1 MAALLLGWVTP
12 TCHPSGSSWME
23 GMMSFRIGLELSM
36 TCPNSWGGE
45 YGFLLEVREVQVLKE
60 WGNAGGWQQST
71 ENPSPFWLLGL
82 RVYMTFGF
90 NLLELIVSTI

>member
-1 MAALLLGWVTP
+1 
-12 TCHPSGSSWME
+12 
-23 GMMSFRIGLELSM
+23 MSFGYEVELSM
-36 TCPNSWGGE
+36 TCPNSWGGKH
-45 YGFLLEVREVQVLKE
+45 GCLLEVRDVQVLKE

-90 NLLELIVSTI
+90 IPLELISSTV